1 MTIRAKLTLINAG
14 VIAIITSLL
23 GVVIFLVLS
32 SDLKQAVD
40 RELAARANVAQRLFT
55 SGVPGGREDLADSSG
70 SQELDP
76 TELSLRQPRIFDDTD
91 LDDPSLKVWD
101 KESLVHV
108 RKTGEPVVTTITL
121 PAKGSLPEEAI
132 RVMTLRVQA
141 PGRAFSC
148 LQIAASL
155 ASVEN
160 EIRILA
166 FHLAIIIPLSWVAAL
181 VAGWFL
187 TNSALGPVRR
197 LAENSQA
204 LLKGNPSLRL
214 PDMEPDEMGDLA
226 RVINQGLDRIETG
239 YRRVERFAGDA
250 SHELKSPLTA
260 ILLRASSAPNDNPQ
274 AMAANLEA
282 IRKSARGMT
291 SMVNDLLL
299 AAKLEEGGQS
309 TGQVMDVGE
318 VIHSALDSIGHA
330 EDPNVTVNA
339 VSKMAA
345 RGEKALVERAIGN
358 LVLNSLQHGGP
369 DTRVWISAK
378 GTGPKV
384 AISVEDNGPGIA
396 DEDQPFIF
404 ERFYRGDTA
413 RTHDESWDG
422 GGSGLG
428 LAITHAIIERL
439 GGAISCESR
448 LGHGTKMTIVLP
460 SAEPTA

>member
-14 VIAIITSLL
+14 VIAILTSLL
-23 GVVIFLVLS
+23 GIVIFVVLS
-32 SDLKQAVD
+32 ADLHQAVD
-40 RELAARANVAQRLFT
+40 RELAARANAAQRLFT
-55 SGVPGGREDLADSSG
+55 EGEPNGDGPGSES
-70 SQELDP
+70 LDP
-76 TELSLRQPRIFDDTD
+76 AELSLRQPRIFDDTD
-91 LDDPSLKVWD
+91 LNDPNLKVWD
-101 KESLVHV
+101 KDSLVHV
-108 RKTGEPVVTTITL
+108 RQTGEPVVTTVTL
-121 PAKGSLPEEAI
+121 PANGSLPEEAI
-132 RVMTLRVQA
+132 RVMTVRVQA
-141 PGRAFSC
+141 PARAFSC

-160 EIRILA
+160 EVRILA
-166 FHLAIIIPLSWVAAL
+166 LHLAIIIPFSWLAAL

-197 LAENSQA
+197 LAQDSQA

-260 ILLRASSAPNDNPQ
+260 ILLRASSAPPDNPQ

-299 AAKLEEGGQS
+299 AAKLEEGGAS
-309 TGQVMDVGE
+309 GGQVMNVLDV
-318 VIHSALDSIGHA
+318 IQSALDSIGHA
-330 EDPNVTVNA
+330 ENSKVSIRSDPNIV
-339 VSKMAA
+339 A

-358 LVLNSLQHGGP
+358 LVLNSLQHGGAGA
-369 DTRVWISAK
+369 RVWISAK
-378 GTGPKV
+378 VLGSTV
-384 AISVEDNGPGIA
+384 EIIVEDSGPGIA
-396 DEDQPFIF
+396 EEDQPFIF

-413 RTHDESWDG
+413 RTHDESWEG
-422 GGSGLG
+422 EGSGLG
-428 LAITHAIIERL
+428 LAITHAIVERL
-439 GGAISCESR
+439 GGAITCESR
-448 LGHGTKMTIVLP
+448 LGHGTKMTISLP
-460 SAEPTA
+460 SA